1 MMKLPMIVTTSQ
13 GGPYPDEP
21 FQAGYSMAMIQIKL
35 ADPDLTT
42 QTFVVP
48 AYSASVPQLDLIA
61 MAYGWT
67 TKVLHT
73 QDEWS
78 CVLLTRDSMIS
89 CENTEG

>member
-13 GGPYPDEP
+13 GGPYDDEA
-21 FQAGYSMAMIQIKL
+21 FQAGYSLAMVHVSL
-35 ADPDLTT
+35 ADPDF
-42 QTFVVP
+42 QAPSFVVP

-61 MAYGWT
+61 MAYGWS
-67 TKVLHT
+67 TKVLHE

-78 CVLLTRDSMIS
+78 CVLMTRDSRIS